1 MAPHPEDLEGRARQA
16 ADQLRQASAV
26 QPPHF
31 SDVLSLARAGRVVSA
46 VFLVAVVAFLAGVA
60 FAWASVVGPLALD
73 WLVGGIVVALVV
85 ATAAVSAHAGGHA
98 WFVPLPAAALA
109 IAWLVSIS
117 EGDRRAGTWWL
128 LAGSAALSA
137 VAVVFAAGILRARA
151 ASRLIP
157 AATLVGADGV
167 AVSALDPVGIARV
180 RGETWTAE
188 SISGALAPGTPV
200 HVVRAD
206 GLRLLVWSEQG
217 QVPGAESLPGRA
229 DNQQERS

>member
-1 MAPHPEDLEGRARQA
+1 VAPHPEGLDGRARQA

-46 VFLVAVVAFLAGVA
+46 VFSVAVVAFLAGVA

-109 IAWLVSIS
+109 VAWLVSVS
-117 EGDRRAGTWWL
+117 QGDRQASSWWL

-137 VAVVFAAGILRARA
+137 VAVLFAAGILRARA
-151 ASRLIP
+151 VSRLTP
-157 AATLVGADGV
+157 PATLVGADGV

-188 SISGALAPGTPV
+188 SVSGPLAAGTDV
-200 HVVRAD
+200 HVVRAE

-217 QVPGAESLPGRA
+217 HVPGADSLPGRP
-229 DNQQERS
+229 DTQ

>member
-1 MAPHPEDLEGRARQA
+1 MAARPDDLEGRARRA
-16 ADQLRQASAV
+16 AHQLRQASAV

-46 VFLVAVVAFLAGVA
+46 VFTVAVVAFLAGIA

-73 WLVGGIVVALVV
+73 WLVGGIVVAVVV

-109 IAWLVSIS
+109 IVWLVSIS
-117 EGDRRAGTWWL
+117 GGSRQASSWWL

-137 VAVVFAAGILRARA
+137 VAVLFAAGVLRARA
-151 ASRLIP
+151 SSRLMP
-157 AATLVGADGV
+157 TVTLVGADGV

-188 SISGALAPGTPV
+188 SISGPLAAGTPV
-200 HVVRAD
+200 HVVRTD

-217 QVPGAESLPGRA
+217 LVPGADSLPGRPE
-229 DNQQERS
+229 NEQERS